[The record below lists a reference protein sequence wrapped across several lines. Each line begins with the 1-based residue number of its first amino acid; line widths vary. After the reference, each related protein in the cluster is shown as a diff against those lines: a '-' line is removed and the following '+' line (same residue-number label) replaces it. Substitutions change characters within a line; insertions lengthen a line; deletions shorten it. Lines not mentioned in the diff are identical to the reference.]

1 VQQRALGRTGLRVPA
16 VGFGA
21 WGIGGAAG
29 SIPAYG
35 HTDDD
40 VSRAVLRHAV
50 ARGVAFFDTADC
62 YGDGH
67 SERLLGEALAPVRD
81 RVVLATKAGLR
92 DAGRVH
98 DCSPAHLRAALSGS
112 LRRLGTD
119 HVDVFLLHDPTPD
132 DLRDPDVAATL
143 RALRHDGWCRAVGAS
158 VKSPADVALAVEAL
172 GADVVE
178 VNFSLA
184 DQRVRALGMLEL
196 CAWHGVGVIART
208 PLCFGF
214 LTGAV
219 PADAAFGAGDHRARW
234 SPAQRRRWAEAPAR
248 FARLLA
254 ADGVAATP
262 AQQALRF
269 CLAYGAVSTTIPG
282 MLTVEQVDENAAAG
296 ALPALTADVRRAC
309 EREADACEAEL
320 FLGGPATHGGAR
332 GVATAG

>member
-1 VQQRALGRTGLRVPA
+1 MQQRALGRSGLRVSA

-40 VSRAVLRHAV
+40 VSRAVVRRAV
-50 ARGVAFFDTADC
+50 ERGVTFFDTADC

-81 RVVLATKAGLR
+81 RVVVATKAGLR

-132 DLRDPDVAATL
+132 DLRSPDVAAAL

-158 VKSPADVALAVEAL
+158 VKSPADVALAVEVL

-184 DQRVRALGMLEL
+184 DQRARALGMLDL
-196 CAWHGVGVIART
+196 CAWHGVGVVART

-214 LTGAV
+214 LTGTV
-219 PADAAFGAGDHRARW
+219 PPDASFGPGDHRARW
-234 SPAQRRRWAEAPAR
+234 SPAQRQRWAQAPAR
-248 FARLLA
+248 FAALLA

-269 CLAYGAVSTTIPG
+269 CLSYGAVATTIPG
-282 MLTVEQVDENAAAG
+282 MLTVDQVDENAAAA
-296 ALPALTADVRRAC
+296 ALAALAPAARAAC

-320 FLGGPATHGGAR
+320 FLGRPTNDGGAR
-332 GVATAG
+332 GVAATV

>member
-1 VQQRALGRTGLRVPA
+1 MQQRALGRSGLRVSA

-35 HTDDD
+35 HTDDG

-50 ARGVAFFDTADC
+50 DRGVTFFDTADC

-67 SERLLGEALAPVRD
+67 SERLLGEALEPVRD

-98 DCSPAHLRAALSGS
+98 DCSPAHLRAALCGS

-119 HVDVFLLHDPTPD
+119 RVDVFLLHDPTPD
-132 DLRDPDVAATL
+132 DLRNPAVAGTL
-143 RALRHDGWCRAVGAS
+143 RALRREGRCRAVGAS
-158 VKSPADVALAVEAL
+158 VKSPADVALAVEVL

-184 DQRVRALGMLEL
+184 DQRVRALGMLDL
-196 CAWHGVGVIART
+196 CAMHGVGVIART

-214 LTGAV
+214 LTGSV
-219 PADAAFGAGDHRARW
+219 PAEATFGAGDHRARW
-234 SPAQRRRWAEAPAR
+234 SLAQRRRWAAAPAR
-248 FARLLA
+248 FAALLA

-269 CLAYGAVSTTIPG
+269 CLAYDAVSTTIPG
-282 MLTVEQVDENAAAG
+282 MLTAEHVDENAGAAT
-296 ALPALTADVRRAC
+296 LPALPPDVRDAC
-309 EREADACEAEL
+309 AREADACEAEL
-320 FLGGPATHGGAR
+320 FLGRPVPGGLR
-332 GVATAG
+332 GVAAAT